1 MKTSSLSKSPIA
13 FLKSIYQTNPFPERP
28 VLNILSFALIGFSF
42 GMLVFYLRGNQ
53 HAPIGCTVATT
64 LWSLRFRISQLFD
77 KNDSETKA

>member
-1 MKTSSLSKSPIA
+1 
-13 FLKSIYQTNPFPERP
+13 
-28 VLNILSFALIGFSF
+28 
-42 GMLVFYLRGNQ
+42 MLFFYLRGNQ